1 MILLKSVTRI
11 FLLFA
16 FVAFI
21 ASCATKPPR
30 TSSEIKA
37 DKAIGLEVTQQ
48 LANDQNIYARHIEVD
63 VYRGVVTLSGFVF
76 EANDMFE
83 AAQVAARVPGVIS
96 VSNQMHLEEFGR
108 GGRR

>member
-1 MILLKSVTRI
+1 MILLGKITRF
-11 FLLFA
+11 FLLLA
-16 FVAFI
+16 LVASI

-30 TSSEIKA
+30 NSSEIKA
-37 DKAIGLEVTQQ
+37 DKAIELAVTQQ
-48 LANDQNIYARHIEVD
+48 LDDDQNIYARHIEVD

-76 EANDMFE
+76 EANDLFE

-96 VSNQMHLEEFGR
+96 VSNQMQLEVFGR